1 MKIDQIMQ
9 FRAHDLNSSYY
20 LSLTS
25 KNSFLASTVV
35 KVSYFT
41 SLFILVGEIVTMF
54 DKIQTC
60 QLDVIFNCNFK
71 R

>member
-1 MKIDQIMQ
+1 MQ

-25 KNSFLASTVV
+25 KNSFLGSTVV

-54 DKIQTC
+54 DEIQTC

>member
-1 MKIDQIMQ
+1 MIIDQIMQ

-25 KNSFLASTVV
+25 KNSCLASTVV
-35 KVSYFT
+35 KVPYFT
-41 SLFILVGEIVTMF
+41 SFFILVGEIVTMF
-54 DKIQTC
+54 DKSQTC

-71 R
+71 S

>member
-1 MKIDQIMQ
+1 MIIDQIMQ

-60 QLDVIFNCNFK
+60 RLDVIFNCNFK